1 LFKEEEFDEAEP
13 AGVDP
18 ADVGPVDE
26 EPAGAGESAGVVGTL
41 WASNIDPLRTTTN
54 QNCLFMNRPA
64 EYNRLVIG
72 CRIAI
77 PGFPYSTL
85 AEASIA
91 EKAEICSKP
100 RSTGALRIPV
110 PKGRVTI
117 AQRFQRVRE
126 NSFSGNSVE

>member
-18 ADVGPVDE
+18 VDADPVDE
-26 EPAGAGESAGVVGTL
+26 EPAGVGESPGVVGTF
-41 WASNIDPLRTTTN
+41 WAINNDPLRTTTTN

-85 AEASIA
+85 AETLSGGESDDTWNAG
-91 EKAEICSKP
+91 
-100 RSTGALRIPV
+100 STGASRVVTGLRPFQSATK
-110 PKGRVTI
+110 P
-117 AQRFQRVRE
+117 RFQTTNVE
-126 NSFSGNSVE
+126 NAGLP